1 MAETVE
7 HRVPRRDIKV
17 LTMRLLSALK
27 EFYTFKELEEM
38 LGLPY
43 QVLWRYTNFLTTP
56 EEGTARR
63 VLQLIRERK
72 LIENAL
78 ERNFEQ
84 VKSVSDIWSA
94 VRNIGF
100 LDLVAFEAMEALEGA
115 DFDIVL
121 AFPEESGVLGAIMA
135 HWARSDICV
144 TSRLVS
150 IGEALVEYY
159 RGSSLTLDLLAVSK
173 SCLPRK
179 GRVVLATLILHNK
192 EMLEAAI
199 ALVKKSGSTPLAL
212 ISVFAY
218 PEENWGEV
226 LKSKGIT
233 RYRVFRYINLL
244 R

>member
-1 MAETVE
+1 VAETVE

-17 LTMRLLSALK
+17 LIMRLLSALK

>member
-1 MAETVE
+1 MAEVSE
-7 HRVPRRDIKV
+7 HRVLRRDIKV

-63 VLQLIRERK
+63 VLQLIREKR
-72 LIENAL
+72 LIESAL
-78 ERNFEQ
+78 EKNFEQ
-84 VKSVSDIWSA
+84 VKSASDIWG
-94 VRNIGF
+94 VVKNIGF
-100 LDLVAFEAMEALEGA
+100 LDLVAFEAMEALEGM
-115 DFDIVL
+115 DFDTVF
-121 AFPEESGVLGAIMA
+121 AFPEESGILGAIMA
-135 HWARSDICV
+135 HWARSDVCV

-159 RGSSLTLDLLAVSK
+159 RGSSLSLDFLAVSK
-173 SCLPRK
+173 NCLPRK
-179 GRVVLATLILHNK
+179 GRVVLTTLVLHDK

-218 PEENWGEV
+218 LGENWEEV
-226 LKSKGIT
+226 LKSRGIT
-233 RYRVFRYINLL
+233 KYRVFKQVSLSR
-244 R
+244 